1 MHLGEE
7 GVVSGSDCLVV
18 VLCLGCNGGWSSLRS
33 CDGLVVAVVWRHVGA
48 GMLATLVLV
57 LIELEEDE

>member
-1 MHLGEE
+1 MHLFGVDALSSEE
-7 GVVSGSDCLVV
+7 AGRIV
-18 VLCLGCNGGWSSLRS
+18 GGGR
-33 CDGLVVAVVWRHVGA
+33 DGLAVVWRHVGA